1 MEILLYI
8 LGALV
13 FTWIFSDLLRKRGE
27 IFFIIATIVSIYGA
41 FFSEYNLINQPYLGL
56 GFLVVMM
63 YVGAL
68 DLTKWYAKKIKA
80 VRGKL
85 AIIGFI
91 LIAAHVW
98 YHFSLQF
105 HFGRMMGSLSFLI
118 MVPLFITSFKTI
130 KSRIKKSKWNKLHKL
145 AYFAY
150 FFIFVHAF
158 LQATEVAHQVIV
170 VAIFGTYLVKRL
182 LKARKAKQKRAE
194 IETRKEK

>member
-1 MEILLYI
+1 MEILLYT
-8 LGALV
+8 LGSLV
-13 FTWIFSDLLRKRGE
+13 FTWIFSDMIRKRGE
-27 IFFIIATIVSIYGA
+27 IFFILATIVSVYGA
-41 FFSEYNLINQPYLGL
+41 FFSDYNLINQPYLGF
-56 GFLVVMM
+56 GFLIVMM

-80 VRGKL
+80 VRGKV

-105 HFGRMMGSLSFLI
+105 HLGRMMGSLSFLI

-145 AYFAY
+145 AYPAY
-150 FFIFVHAF
+150 FFMFVHAF
-158 LQATEVAHQVIV
+158 MMATEVAHQVIIV
-170 VAIFGTYLVKRL
+170 LIFGSYLVKRL
-182 LKARKAKQKRAE
+182 LRARSVNQKKSA
-194 IETRKEK
+194 TVS